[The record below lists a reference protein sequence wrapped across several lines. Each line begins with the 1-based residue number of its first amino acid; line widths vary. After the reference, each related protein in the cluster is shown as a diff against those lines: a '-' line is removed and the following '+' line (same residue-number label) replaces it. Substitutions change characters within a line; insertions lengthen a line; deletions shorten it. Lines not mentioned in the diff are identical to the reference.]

1 MIKVPHGLT
10 ESQRNLYIAAY
21 NRCVELKSVYPEQT
35 IADIVEQVV
44 SDFSSIILN
53 KQSLKDFLFEE
64 ISVEIEPVINIV
76 SDEMKNSD
84 WWKQLKKS
92 SDFQPE
98 YWTRYF
104 EYLLKK
110 DNWSINAVRDIDEA
124 TDDVMNV
131 ISNAYIHNKE
141 ERMGL
146 VFGYVQSGKTAH
158 YIGLINKAIDAGYK
172 IIIVL
177 SGIHNNLRSQTQAR
191 IDEEVLGYETSLEAQ
206 GNFLHAKNAIGVGI
220 GKNNQIVNSP
230 LYQSLT
236 TRDEKGDFNVK
247 VAGTSMHPP
256 YAIVTKKNASVL
268 RKLISYFQKSPFS
281 ETSTSGG
288 KYIPSEFPAL
298 IIDDEADQASLN
310 TNECFDAAGNVLD
323 NYNPTTINGL
333 IREMLQLFEC
343 RSYVGYTATPFANIF
358 IPPHINDN
366 KYGSDLY
373 PKDFILRIPRADGYI
388 GAREFFGLTG
398 EEETPAMPLC
408 RDIVDGK
415 SYLGKG
421 TKATDPV
428 GDIPSDLKKAI
439 KSYVISTAIRN
450 LRGQINKPNTM
461 LIHIVKFVAQQNKIK
476 KKVGQYFKEEVENLI
491 IYGDHDIEYSLKTI
505 WEEDYKKTTSAMMLD
520 FPKHIKNVVLS
531 EWTAIYKEIK
541 RLFIDKEFKIYS
553 INGKSI
559 DSLMYKDHI
568 GKPFNVIAI
577 GGDKLSRGLTLEGLT
592 VSYFTRSSN
601 TYDTLMQMG
610 RWFGYRPGYLDL
622 CRLYTTPML
631 KKYFLHISM
640 ATEELVHQFDFMN
653 EVDQTPMSFGLRVA
667 THPDLL
673 ISSKNKVRTGK
684 EMQKDFSNHL
694 SQTRSFDVAPEQ
706 YDRNFAAVETL
717 LKVIGKPMDKE
728 KYWSQRNRPAVGE
741 HLFWTNVAGFD
752 IANFLEDYETSKNAT
767 RANSQYMADY
777 IRNQNKCGG
786 LTKWTVC
793 LINVGS
799 GKKFSIAGI
808 ADIGSGIEREK
819 GLTESENFCSIHTMT
834 SAGHEYLDYTKEQLD
849 AIDEIKKQSTT
860 GNEKTLAEFIR
871 KSTRQRECGLL
882 VLYPIGKAGILT
894 ESKGNHKTP
903 FGFAVV
909 FPHRKGLGTLQS
921 YRVTEIAVERE
932 NYELYE

>member
-21 NRCVELKSVYPEQT
+21 NRCVELKSAHTNQA

-44 SDFSSIILN
+44 SDFSPLISSEN
-53 KQSLKDFLFEE
+53 NLKDFLFEE
-64 ISVEIEPVINIV
+64 ISAEIEPVINII
-76 SDEMKNSD
+76 SNEMRCSD

-92 SDFQPE
+92 PDFHSE
-98 YWTRYF
+98 YWMRYF
-104 EYLLKK
+104 DHLLKK

-131 ISNAYIHNKE
+131 ISNAYVHNKE

-206 GNFLHAKNAIGVGI
+206 GNFIHVKNAIGVGI
-220 GKNNQIVNSP
+220 GKNNQIVDSP
-230 LYQSLT
+230 LFQSLT
-236 TRDEKGDFNVK
+236 TRDEKGDFNAK
-247 VAGTSMHPP
+247 VAGTSMNPP

-268 RKLISYFQKSPFS
+268 SKLITYFQKSPFS
-281 ETSTSGG
+281 EKSASGG
-288 KYIPSEFPAL
+288 KYIPSEFPVL

-310 TNECFDAAGNVLD
+310 TNECFDAAGKVLD
-323 NYNPTTINGL
+323 NYNPTKINGL
-333 IREMLQLFEC
+333 IREMLRLFEC
-343 RSYVGYTATPFANIF
+343 RTYVGYTATPFANIF

-373 PKDFILRIPRADGYI
+373 PKDFILKIPRADGYI

-408 RDIVDGK
+408 RDIVEGK

-421 TKATDPV
+421 TKADDPV
-428 GDIPSDLKKAI
+428 GEIPSDLKKAI
-439 KSYVISTAIRN
+439 KSFVISTAIRN

-476 KKVGQYFKEEVENLI
+476 KKVSEYFKEGIENLVL
-491 IYGDHDIEYSLKTI
+491 YGDSEIENSLEAI
-505 WEEDYKKTTSAMMLD
+505 WEDDYQKTTSSLMTD
-520 FPKHIKNVVLS
+520 FPKYMKKVPSL
-531 EWTAIYKEIK
+531 EWSVIYKEIK
-541 RLFIDKEFKIYS
+541 RLFIDKEFMVYS

-559 DSLMYKDHI
+559 DSLMYKDHA
-568 GKPFNVIAI
+568 GRPFNVIAI

-640 ATEELVHQFDFMN
+640 ATEDLAHQFDFMN
-653 EVDQTPMSFGLRVA
+653 DIDQNPMTFGLRVA
-667 THPDLL
+667 THPDLI

-694 SQTRSFDVAPEQ
+694 SQTRSFDVNPEQ
-706 YDRNFAAVETL
+706 YDRNFAAVEML
-717 LKVIGKPMDKE
+717 LNAIGKPIDRDR
-728 KYWSQRNRPAVGE
+728 YWSQKNRSAVGE
-741 HLFWTNVAGFD
+741 HIFWTNVAGFD
-752 IANFLEDYETSKNAT
+752 VANFFEDYETSEKAT

-777 IRNQNKCGG
+777 IRNQNKSGG
-786 LTKWTVC
+786 LTNWTVC
-793 LINVGS
+793 LINLGN
-799 GKKFSIAGI
+799 GDKFSIASIDG
-808 ADIGSGIEREK
+808 IGSGIEREK
-819 GLTESENFCSIHTMT
+819 GVTGIENFCSIHTMT
-834 SAGHEYLDYTKEQLD
+834 SEGHEYLDYTKKQLEKVE
-849 AIDEIKKQSTT
+849 EIKKSESI
-860 GNEKTLAEFIR
+860 GDEKTLAEFIR
-871 KSTRQRECGLL
+871 KSTRPRECGFLI
-882 VLYPIGKAGILT
+882 LYPIGKAGILT
-894 ESKGNHKTP
+894 ENKGNHKTP

-909 FPHRKGLGTLQS
+909 FPDRKGLGTLQS
-921 YRVTEIAVERE
+921 YRVTDIAIERE

>member
-1 MIKVPHGLT
+1 MINVPHGLT

-21 NRCVELKSVYPEQT
+21 NCCVELKSAHPNQD
-35 IADIVEQVV
+35 IADIVRQVV
-44 SDFSSIILN
+44 SDFSAIISSEHN
-53 KQSLKDFLFEE
+53 LKDFLFEE
-64 ISVEIEPVINIV
+64 ISAEIEPIINII
-76 SDEMKNSD
+76 SDEMKCSD
-84 WWKQLKKS
+84 WWKQLKKTP
-92 SDFQPE
+92 DFHSE
-98 YWTRYF
+98 YWMRYF
-104 EYLLKK
+104 DYLLKK

-124 TDDVMNV
+124 TDGVMNV
-131 ISNAYIHNKE
+131 ISNSYAHHKE

-206 GNFLHAKNAIGVGI
+206 GNFIHAKNAIGVGI
-220 GKNNQIVNSP
+220 GKNNQIVGSP

-236 TRDEKGDFNVK
+236 TRDEKGDFNAK

-268 RKLISYFQKSPFS
+268 RKLIAYFQKSPFA
-281 ETSTSGG
+281 ETSANGG
-288 KYIPSEFPAL
+288 KYIPSEFPVL

-333 IREMLQLFEC
+333 IREMLRLFEC

-358 IPPHINDN
+358 ISPHINDN

-373 PKDFILRIPRADGYI
+373 PKDFILKIPRADGYI

-408 RDIVDGK
+408 RNIVDGK

-421 TKATDPV
+421 TKADDPV
-428 GDIPSDLKKAI
+428 GEIPSDLKNAI
-439 KSYVISTAIRN
+439 KSFVISTAIRN

-476 KKVGQYFKEEVENLI
+476 KKVNEYFKEEVENLVL
-491 IYGDHDIEYSLKTI
+491 YGDADIENSLKAI
-505 WEEDYKKTTSAMMLD
+505 WEDDYQKTTSSMMKD
-520 FPKHIKNVVLS
+520 FPKYMKKVPSL
-531 EWTAIYKEIK
+531 EWSAIYKEIK
-541 RLFIDKEFKIYS
+541 RLFIDKEFMVYS

-559 DSLMYKDHI
+559 DSLMYKDHA

-640 ATEELVHQFDFMN
+640 ATEELVHQFNFMN
-653 EVDQTPMSFGLRVA
+653 DMDQNPMSFGLRVA

-694 SQTRSFDVAPEQ
+694 SQTRSFDVNPEQ
-706 YDRNFAAVETL
+706 YDRNFAAAEML
-717 LKVIGKPMDKE
+717 LKAIGKSMDKE
-728 KYWSQRNRPAVGE
+728 KYWSQKNRSAVGE
-741 HLFWTNVAGFD
+741 HFFWTNVAGFD
-752 IANFLEDYETSKNAT
+752 VANFLEDYETSENAT

-786 LTKWTVC
+786 LTNWTVC

-799 GKKFSIAGI
+799 GEKFSIAGI
-808 ADIGSGIEREK
+808 EGIGSGIEREK
-819 GLTESENFCSIHTMT
+819 GLNESENFCSIHTMT
-834 SAGHEYLDYTKEQLD
+834 SAGHEYLDYTKQQLD
-849 AIDEIKKQSTT
+849 DADEIKKHSTT
-860 GNEKTLAEFIR
+860 GDEKTLAEFIR
-871 KSTRQRECGLL
+871 KSTRPRECGLL
-882 VLYPIGKAGILT
+882 ILYPIGKAGILT
-894 ESKGNHKTP
+894 KNKGDHKTP

-921 YRVTEIAVERE
+921 YRVTDIAIERE

>member
-1 MIKVPHGLT
+1 
-10 ESQRNLYIAAY
+10 
-21 NRCVELKSVYPEQT
+21 VELKSDHPNQA
-35 IADIVEQVV
+35 IADIVGQVV
-44 SDFSSIILN
+44 SDFSPIISSER
-53 KQSLKDFLFEE
+53 SLKDFLFEE
-64 ISVEIEPVINIV
+64 ISAEIEPVINII
-76 SDEMKNSD
+76 SDEMKYSD
-84 WWKQLKKS
+84 WWKKLKKS
-92 SDFQPE
+92 PDFHSE
-98 YWTRYF
+98 YWTRYSD
-104 EYLLKK
+104 YLLKK

-131 ISNAYIHNKE
+131 ISNAYVHNKE

-206 GNFLHAKNAIGVGI
+206 GDFIHAKNARGVGI
-220 GKNNQIVNSP
+220 GKNNQIVDSS

-236 TRDEKGDFNVK
+236 TRDEKGDFNTK

-268 RKLISYFQKSPFS
+268 GKLIAYFQKSPFA

-288 KYIPSEFPAL
+288 KYIPSEIPVL

-333 IREMLQLFEC
+333 IREMLRLFEC

-373 PKDFILRIPRADGYI
+373 PKDFILKIPRADGYI

-398 EEETPAMPLC
+398 EEEAPAMPLC

-415 SYLGKG
+415 DYLGKG
-421 TKATDPV
+421 TKASDPV
-428 GDIPSDLKKAI
+428 GEIPLDLRKAI
-439 KSYVISTAIRN
+439 KSFVISTAIRN

-476 KKVGQYFKEEVENLI
+476 KKVTQYFKEEVENLI
-491 IYGDHDIEYSLKTI
+491 LYGDPDIENCLKAI
-505 WEEDYKKTTSAMMLD
+505 WEDDYQKTTSSMMTD
-520 FPKHIKNVVLS
+520 FPKYMKKIALL
-531 EWTAIYKEIK
+531 EWPAIYKEIK
-541 RLFIDKEFKIYS
+541 RLFADKEFIVYC
-553 INGKSI
+553 INGKSR
-559 DSLMYKDHI
+559 DSLIYKDHA

-653 EVDQTPMSFGLRVA
+653 DMDQNPMSFGLRVA

-684 EMQKDFSNHL
+684 EMQKDFSNRL
-694 SQTRSFDVAPEQ
+694 SQTRSFDVNPEQ
-706 YDRNFAAVETL
+706 YDRNFAAAEIL
-717 LKVIGKPMDKE
+717 LKAIGKPMEKA
-728 KYWSQRNRPAVGE
+728 KYWNQKERPAVGE
-741 HLFWTNVAGFD
+741 HFFWTNVAGFD
-752 IANFLEDYETSKNAT
+752 VANFLEDYETSENAT

-786 LTKWTVC
+786 LTNWTVC
-793 LINVGS
+793 LINVGNS
-799 GKKFSIAGI
+799 EKFSIAGI
-808 ADIGSGIEREK
+808 ESVGSGIEREK
-819 GLTESENFCSIHTMT
+819 GLNDDVYFCSIHTMT
-834 SAGHEYLDYTKEQLD
+834 SAGHEYLDYTKKQKEEVDKIKD
-849 AIDEIKKQSTT
+849 ANTT
-860 GNEKTLAEFIR
+860 GDEKTLTEFIR
-871 KSTRQRECGLL
+871 KSTRPRECGLL
-882 VLYPIGKAGILT
+882 ILYPIGKAGTLT
-894 ESKGNHKTP
+894 KNKGDHKTP

-921 YRVTEIAVERE
+921 YRVSDIAIERE
-932 NYELYE
+932 NYELYD